1 MRVFQLVRQL
11 SASVYDYQQFNLT
24 LCKQELENGNSGGI
38 GDSLTRYLHYLTQY
52 SDSDSATKATNTDN
66 LNNIT
71 SLLPFLLFD
80 IRYPRIA
87 FRQQL
92 LFHENQMPL
101 SFRYPESLQRV
112 DDLYKQPITST
123 KPSRRQSSNKR
134 DKNKKKKTT
143 NSPTTTP
150 PPLPAPTTYPIMI
163 GGGSG
168 DYFELTTPL
177 PSIYH
182 LDNNSFVNYYQKT
195 ASSSSSNS
203 MPSIY
208 FGKVLFNEHNLLLP
222 LSTVNETIGT
232 LLFTF

>member
-24 LCKQELENGNSGGI
+24 LCKQELENGGSGSGI
-38 GDSLTRYLHYLTQY
+38 GDSLARYLNYLTQY
-52 SDSDSATKATNTDN
+52 SDSDSRQATNTDN
-66 LNNIT
+66 TYNIT

-92 LFHENQMPL
+92 LFHEHQMPM
-101 SFRYPESLQRV
+101 SFRYPESSPRV
-112 DDLYKQPITST
+112 DDLYKATTST
-123 KPSRRQSSNKR
+123 RPSRRQSSNKR

-150 PPLPAPTTYPIMI
+150 PPPVPTTYPIII

-182 LDNNSFVNYYQKT
+182 LDNNSFVNYYQKS
-195 ASSSSSNS
+195 ASSSNS

-222 LSTVNETIGT
+222 LSTPNETIGT
-232 LLFTF
+232 L